1 MSLTKSFY
9 FYENLFLTLFNF
21 QAAAKTFDSLHNTV
35 GSRALDDI
43 LPPMLKQLEMEHDD
57 EVEIYLFDKL
67 HWSKLSF
74 KGLLWNIARYE
85 AKYVNKNNVKYFH
98 KL

>member
-1 MSLTKSFY
+1 MSFTHSFY
-9 FYENLFLTLFNF
+9 CYENLFLTLFNF

-67 HWSKLSF
+67 SF

-85 AKYVNKNNVKYFH
+85 AKYVNKNNAKYFH